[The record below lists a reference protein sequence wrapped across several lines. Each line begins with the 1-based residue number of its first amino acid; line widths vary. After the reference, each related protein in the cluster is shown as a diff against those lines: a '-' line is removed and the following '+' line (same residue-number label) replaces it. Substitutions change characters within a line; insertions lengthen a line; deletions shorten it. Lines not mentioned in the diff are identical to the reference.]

1 MEKLDIKAIKISQ
14 RIINNNKI
22 KTIKPIKS
30 KKYKKL
36 TDEATERI
44 RLQKIEDAKVIRKCQ
59 DYIAK

>member
-1 MEKLDIKAIKISQ
+1 MEKIDIKRIKISQ
-14 RIINNNKI
+14 RLINKNI
-22 KTIKPIKS
+22 KVIKPVKS